1 MQHDEPGEWEQPTV
15 QNSDVVFPHYG
26 LAKLPKLLTDW
37 LACKKNAK

>member
-26 LAKLPKLLTDW
+26 LAKV
-37 LACKKNAK
+37 AKAPY